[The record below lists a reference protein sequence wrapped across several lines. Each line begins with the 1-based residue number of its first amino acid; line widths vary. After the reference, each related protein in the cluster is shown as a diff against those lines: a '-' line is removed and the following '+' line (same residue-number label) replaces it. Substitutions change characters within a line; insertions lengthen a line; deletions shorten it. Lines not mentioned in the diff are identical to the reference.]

1 MNKMLHK
8 IQLTMTIIF
17 SLGILMVAIVVTG
30 LTLSSSNTTLRQQV
44 SVLVSANSK
53 QLELNI
59 DSYIREVQQKAALLF
74 SSEEYYGY
82 DPLDATLDDYEKL
95 QREKAINEKIVD
107 LGIIENFSDFGIIYS
122 DESTIGW
129 ISQVTKAMFPKGGMY
144 ETFAKTIQNPQTSD
158 GWSFGIN
165 GNYDRLYYT
174 KRLNPHALVVASIY
188 NRELESVFEL
198 PKALNDMTVRLVNA
212 DDQILYSSRQ
222 REVSTMLP
230 EHIVSLLSGVE
241 SGSVMDSEYLVTKDS
256 CQNGWHVICTISV
269 ESMTRENSIAAQK
282 TILIVACICCVLILG
297 GIFVYTVFNRSVSG
311 IVTDLN
317 DKASH
322 DLMTGVLNKAFFQSF
337 VTNEIAAV
345 SETQV
350 SSFIML
356 DLDNFK
362 KVNDQLGHSV
372 GDEVIIRMAKLLQKA
387 FTENVLIGRMGGD
400 EFAIYRNYPELSF
413 EEANEMAHD
422 EIHHLY
428 NCFKREFEKE
438 RDICQI
444 SVSSGI
450 YLMDKGKYHFEDVY
464 KRADSALYEAKRS
477 GKARPN
483 YVS

>member
-1 MNKMLHK
+1 MLHK

-82 DPLDATLDDYEKL
+82 DPLDTAIDDYAKL

-107 LGIIENFSDFGIIYS
+107 LGIMENFSDFGIIYS
-122 DESTIGW
+122 DESMIGW

-144 ETFAKTIQNPQTSD
+144 ETFAKTIQNLQTSD

-188 NRELESVFEL
+188 NRELESVFDL
-198 PKALNDMTVRLVNA
+198 PKSLNEMTVRLVNA

-222 REVSTMLP
+222 DEVSTMLP
-230 EHIVSLLSGVE
+230 ENIVSLLSGVE

-282 TILIVACICCVLILG
+282 TIFIVACICCVLILG

-322 DLMTGVLNKAFFQSF
+322 DLMTGILNKASFQSF
-337 VTNEIAAV
+337 VMNEIAAI

-372 GDEVIIRMAKLLQKA
+372 GDEVIIRMAKLLQNA

-400 EFAIYRNYPELSF
+400 EFAIYRNYPGLSF
-413 EEANEMAHD
+413 EEANEVAHD
-422 EIHHLY
+422 EIRHLY

-438 RDICQI
+438 RDSCQI

>member
-1 MNKMLHK
+1 MLHK

-82 DPLDATLDDYEKL
+82 DPLDTTLDDYKKL

-107 LGIIENFSDFGIIYS
+107 LGIMENFSDFGIIYS

-144 ETFAKTIQNPQTSD
+144 ENFAKTIQNPQTSD
-158 GWSFGIN
+158 GIN

-322 DLMTGVLNKAFFQSF
+322 DLMTGLLNKASFESF

-372 GDEVIIRMAKLLQKA
+372 GDEVIIRMAKLLQNA

>member
-1 MNKMLHK
+1 MLHK

-59 DSYIREVQQKAALLF
+59 DNYIREVQQKAALLF

-82 DPLDATLDDYEKL
+82 DPLDATLDDYAKL

-107 LGIIENFSDFGIIYS
+107 LGIMENFSDFGIIYS

-222 REVSTMLP
+222 REVSTRLP

-241 SGSVMDSEYLVTKDS
+241 SGSVMDS
-256 CQNGWHVICTISV
+256 
-269 ESMTRENSIAAQK
+269 
-282 TILIVACICCVLILG
+282 
-297 GIFVYTVFNRSVSG
+297 
-311 IVTDLN
+311 
-317 DKASH
+317 
-322 DLMTGVLNKAFFQSF
+322 
-337 VTNEIAAV
+337 
-345 SETQV
+345 
-350 SSFIML
+350 
-356 DLDNFK
+356 
-362 KVNDQLGHSV
+362 
-372 GDEVIIRMAKLLQKA
+372 
-387 FTENVLIGRMGGD
+387 
-400 EFAIYRNYPELSF
+400 
-413 EEANEMAHD
+413 
-422 EIHHLY
+422 
-428 NCFKREFEKE
+428 
-438 RDICQI
+438 
-444 SVSSGI
+444 
-450 YLMDKGKYHFEDVY
+450 
-464 KRADSALYEAKRS
+464 
-477 GKARPN
+477 
-483 YVS
+483 

>member
-1 MNKMLHK
+1 MLHK

-82 DPLDATLDDYEKL
+82 DPLDTTLDDYEKL

-107 LGIIENFSDFGIIYS
+107 LGIMENFSDFGIIYS

-212 DDQILYSSRQ
+212 DDRILYSSRQ
-222 REVSTMLP
+222 DEVSTMLP
-230 EHIVSLLSGVE
+230 EKIVSLLSGVE

-356 DLDNFK
+356 DTFK

-372 GDEVIIRMAKLLQKA
+372 GDEVIIRMAKLLQNA

>member
-1 MNKMLHK
+1 M
-8 IQLTMTIIF
+8 
-17 SLGILMVAIVVTG
+17 
-30 LTLSSSNTTLRQQV
+30 
-44 SVLVSANSK
+44 
-53 QLELNI
+53 
-59 DSYIREVQQKAALLF
+59 
-74 SSEEYYGY
+74 
-82 DPLDATLDDYEKL
+82 
-95 QREKAINEKIVD
+95 
-107 LGIIENFSDFGIIYS
+107 
-122 DESTIGW
+122 
-129 ISQVTKAMFPKGGMY
+129 
-144 ETFAKTIQNPQTSD
+144 
-158 GWSFGIN
+158 
-165 GNYDRLYYT
+165 
-174 KRLNPHALVVASIY
+174 ASIY

-322 DLMTGVLNKAFFQSF
+322 DLMTGLLNKASFESF

-372 GDEVIIRMAKLLQKA
+372 GDEVIIRMAKLLQNA